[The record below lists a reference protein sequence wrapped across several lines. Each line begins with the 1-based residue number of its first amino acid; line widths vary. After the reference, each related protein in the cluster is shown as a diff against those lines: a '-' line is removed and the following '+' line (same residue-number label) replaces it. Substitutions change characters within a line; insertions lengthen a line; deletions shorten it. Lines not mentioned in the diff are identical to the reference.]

1 LAFTLVA
8 ATASY
13 SQAQPKLEVGASLA
27 SAIVGTGDNGGSTF
41 GIPSAGFGLIN
52 PGAYASVFVG
62 SHFAVEPQIGFMW
75 FSGDGDSGHFLN
87 FTGQADYFVSGIS
100 QPSPFVFVA
109 AGVVSISGAGT
120 TPKTV
125 GAGAGYRIRVG
136 DRLVFRLDGRFTH
149 VTENAGDQV
158 TFTLSIGGVFGK

>member
-1 LAFTLVA
+1 MF
-8 ATASY
+8 
-13 SQAQPKLEVGASLA
+13 
-27 SAIVGTGDNGGSTF
+27 VGTGDNNGSTF

-87 FTGQADYFVSGIS
+87 FSGQADYFVSGTS
-100 QPSPFVFVA
+100 KPSAFIFGA
-109 AGVVSISGAGT
+109 AGVVDISGAGV

-125 GAGAGYRIRVG
+125 GAGAGVRMPVG
-136 DRLVFRLDGRFTH
+136 DRLAFRLEGRFTH
-149 VTENAGDQV
+149 LTEDAGDQV
-158 TFTLSIGGVFGK
+158 AFTLSIGGVFGK